1 MGFILATFGRSVFF
15 GKEELERS
23 RYQEFRE
30 DFDRY
35 LDVILKEGTI
45 YIACEDQTP
54 DFVLGYSIIEDHI
67 IHFVFVKRDYRKN
80 GIGTLLIKNRAIEN
94 VYRPNVTKIGASIMQ
109 NHEDLFQPKKED
121 EHESNSCSRNAPDR
135 SPPPKAN

>member
-45 YIACEDQTP
+45 YIACEDQMP
-54 DFVLGYSIIEDHI
+54 NFVLGYSIIEDHVL
-67 IHFVFVKRDYRKN
+67 HFVFVKRDYRKN
-80 GIGTLLIKNRAIEN
+80 GIGTLLIKNRAIED
-94 VYRPNVTKIGASIMQ
+94 VYKPNMTKIGASIMQ
-109 NHEDLFQPKKED
+109 NHEDLFHLKKED
-121 EHESNSCSRNAPDR
+121 EHESNSCSRNESEPIT
-135 SPPPKAN
+135 SPKAN